1 MCDVEWVFVAAL
13 RKFESPSYRYQNFSR
28 FPAKNA
34 KASAAGTGFAG
45 SPFEVRTTNSSCR
58 PQDYAL
64 FEFAAPDEGFA
75 YTVMDASLGIDA
87 IIIPYVFPN
96 LIIQHVGTHDGEGY
110 RSGGYMHV
118 LPEY

>member
-45 SPFEVRTTNSSCR
+45 SPFEVRTTNSR
-58 PQDYAL
+58 PVAHKTTPCLNLLRQTKDSHAL
-64 FEFAAPDEGFA
+64 LW
-75 YTVMDASLGIDA
+75 MLHLGS
-87 IIIPYVFPN
+87 
-96 LIIQHVGTHDGEGY
+96 IQ
-110 RSGGYMHV
+110 
-118 LPEY
+118 